1 MKASSTSMNFFLLF
15 LAHAPWQFCF
25 YIFSGSLFPLL
36 ISLFKLSLRVLF
48 PGPRSRSR
56 SFAFSFLRTFDSQHV
71 RTLIIFRRCPQLWG
85 CQYLSKCYHTRILHK
100 YSATHS
106 MYSASHSN
114 VPNSTMDCT
123 KIMSWTSDAA
133 YQHLIC
139 VTSRHVC
146 LSQGHST
153 TYALRIERLLCRSQD
168 WCCRLKFQI
177 WS

>member
-1 MKASSTSMNFFLLF
+1 MTILFLYFLRISFPFAYFSFQTFASS
-15 LAHAPWQFCF
+15 P
-25 YIFSGSLFPLL
+25 
-36 ISLFKLSLRVLF
+36 F
-48 PGPRSRSR
+48 PGPLLSLS
-56 SFAFSFLRTFDSQHV
+56 L
-71 RTLIIFRRCPQLWG
+71 FRLLLPSDFWLATRAHAH
-85 CQYLSKCYHTRILHK
+85 YLSPLPTTLRLPISIKVLSYSRILHK

-106 MYSASHSN
+106 MCSASHSN